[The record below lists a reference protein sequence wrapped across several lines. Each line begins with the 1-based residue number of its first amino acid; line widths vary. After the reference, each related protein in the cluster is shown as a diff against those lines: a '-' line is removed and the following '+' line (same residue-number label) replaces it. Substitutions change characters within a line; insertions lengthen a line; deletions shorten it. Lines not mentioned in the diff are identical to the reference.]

1 MQILPETS
9 CIENGWILL
18 NRLCVVIILCSVPAV
33 GLFFPTYK
41 ACVIIFLSLFQVKY
55 QRHDLCKKY
64 YREEEQYMG
73 RRFPLLLRVLQLV
86 LWELK
91 IINTRLLEWNIL
103 QKVVVKYFITSCKQ
117 EGEWA
122 YNLNCEAQRTF
133 SVILVQNSLVSPASK
148 YQGWQIKRISLNT
161 WTSRTSRW
169 PTKASTTP
177 SLQRCLQQW
186 PLQFSPSLVCWVSQ
200 AVL

>member
-1 MQILPETS
+1 MQILLETS

-33 GLFFPTYK
+33 GLFSPTYK

-133 SVILVQNSLVSPASK
+133 SVILVQNSLARQQVSRMADQENFSQYLDVPDLEVTDKSIYYSKPA
-148 YQGWQIKRISLNT
+148 T
-161 WTSRTSRW
+161 VFAAVA
-169 PTKASTTP
+169 ASIFTIIG
-177 SLQRCLQQW
+177 
-186 PLQFSPSLVCWVSQ
+186 
-200 AVL
+200 VLGELDSF